1 MKGSKGVLR
10 LQGERRRWLALRGLL
25 GPDAQGARQSLA
37 ALAISSV
44 TSVGAGV
51 ALASV
56 TDTLERLP
64 GLLVLVP
71 AAIGM
76 RGNIFGALGS
86 RLSTTIHAG
95 TFRFTTRRDNV
106 VVQNVIAASILTL
119 VTAVA
124 LGALTKAVAPA
135 FGLEG
140 VISFADLVV
149 VSGVGAVFASVLV
162 LVVTLVLAGGSV
174 RYGWDLDNVNA
185 PLVSA
190 VGDVVTLPALVG
202 ATWLVSK
209 SVVTPA
215 LATVLVAGS
224 VLALLWASR
233 SQLSLLVDIVR
244 ESLPILLS
252 TGVLLVIAGVVI
264 EHRLDDF
271 AEYTALM
278 VLVPASLAGAGAVG
292 GILSGRL
299 SSKLHLGV
307 VETSAIP
314 NLSARRDI
322 QMAFLISLPVF
333 LSNAILAQVVST
345 VWHLNSP
352 GFGRLIAVSM
362 IGGMIATLF
371 ATVIAYYGTVSAVRI
386 GVDPD
391 SYGIPL
397 VTSAVDLIG
406 AAALVF
412 AISAVGLP

>member
-1 MKGSKGVLR
+1 VKGSKGVPR

-162 LVVTLVLAGGSV
+162 LVVTLALAGGSV

-224 VLALLWASR
+224 ALALLWASR

-278 VLVPASLAGAGAVG
+278 VLVPAVG

-362 IGGMIATLF
+362 IGGMVATLF